1 MKWILQGM
9 IAALA
14 IANISS
20 AADDPKSV
28 VDSKSVIR
36 VIGCRIRPADQVT
49 LAVNQSGIL
58 GTVAQ
63 EGDEVDEDQ
72 CVVRLEDE
80 LPRTTLAIAEKEAA
94 NETDIRYSE
103 KASEVARLEYDQA
116 LKVNE
121 SVKGSLTVIELRRR
135 KLELDRSVLQIE
147 QSQYKQAIAVLKR
160 DEASALLKAFH
171 VTAPFSGTVTKVLKH
186 KGEAVRAGEPV
197 LELVSTRRVRVEGF
211 VDVANRRCVR
221 SGMEVVVEPE
231 GMGNEAGQVRLKGK
245 ISFVD
250 TLAQAVTRQVRV
262 WADVENPDE
271 VLLPGLTA
279 TIHISCSS
287 SSVAKTDR

>member
-1 MKWILQGM
+1 MRWLPQSLI
-9 IAALA
+9 IALSMMS
-14 IANISS
+14 IGF
-20 AADDPKSV
+20 AAE
-28 VDSKSVIR
+28 DSKTMIR
-36 VIGCRIRPADQVT
+36 IAGCRIRPAEQVT
-49 LAVNQSGIL
+49 LAVNQSGII
-58 GTVAQ
+58 GTVPH
-63 EGDEVDEDQ
+63 EGDEVAEDD
-72 CVVRLEDE
+72 CIVRLEDE
-80 LPRTTLAIAEKEAA
+80 VARTTLAIAEKEAA

-116 LKVNE
+116 IKVNE

-135 KLELDRSVLQIE
+135 KLEMERSVLQIE
-147 QSQYKQAIAVLKR
+147 QAEYKQAVATLKR
-160 DEASALLKAFH
+160 DEANALLKAFH
-171 VTAPFSGTVTKVLKH
+171 VSAPFSGTVNKVLKH

-211 VDVANRRCVR
+211 LDVADRRCVR
-221 SGMEVVVEPE
+221 SGMEVIVEPE
-231 GMGNEAGQVRLKGK
+231 GPGQNGENVKLKGK
-245 ISFVD
+245 ITFVD

-287 SSVAKTDR
+287 NSVAKTDR

>member
-1 MKWILQGM
+1 MKWLPQSLIVALSM
-9 IAALA
+9 IS
-14 IANISS
+14 IGF
-20 AADDPKSV
+20 AADDPRTM
-28 VDSKSVIR
+28 IR
-36 VIGCRIRPADQVT
+36 IAGCRIRPAEQVT
-49 LAVNQSGIL
+49 LAVNQSGII
-58 GTVAQ
+58 GTVPQ
-63 EGDEVDEDQ
+63 EGDEVAEDD
-72 CVVRLEDE
+72 CIVRLEDE
-80 LPRTTLAIAEKEAA
+80 VARTTLAIAEKEAA

-116 LKVNE
+116 IKVNE

-147 QSQYKQAIAVLKR
+147 QAQYKQAVASLKR

-171 VTAPFSGTVTKVLKH
+171 VSAPFSGTVNKVLKH

-197 LELVSTRRVRVEGF
+197 LELVCTGRVRVEGF
-211 VDVANRRCVR
+211 LDVADRRCVR
-221 SGMEVVVEPE
+221 SGMEVTVEPE
-231 GMGNEAGQVRLKGK
+231 GPGQNAGNIKLKGK
-245 ISFVD
+245 ITFVD

-279 TIHISCSS
+279 TINISCSAN
-287 SSVAKTDR
+287 SVAKTDR